1 MSKSQVWCG
10 LTNTVIFFLPSSGG
24 NMAASLGFPFTNAQW
39 NELERQAMIY
49 KYMVS
54 SNHVPPHLLIPTPL
68 STAKPLNFFLIVLG
82 LMSFS

>member
-1 MSKSQVWCG
+1 MSKESRLVWTDKYSG
-10 LTNTVIFFLPSSGG
+10 FFMPSSGG
-24 NMAASLGFPFTNAQW
+24 KMAASLGFPFTNAQW

-54 SNHVPPHLLIPTPL
+54 STHVPPHLLIPTPL
-68 STAKPLNFFLIVLG
+68 STAKPLNFLMSILG